1 MTPHN
6 HVAVIGTGFG
16 GIAAAVRLRRAGF
29 DDLVLLE
36 RAGDVGGVW
45 RDNDYPG
52 AAVDV
57 QSDLYSFS
65 FAPNPAWRT
74 TYARQPELHA
84 YLRQVTDQFGLRR
97 RTVFGCEVE
106 RLDWDAAEQV
116 WRLRTAQGPRT
127 AAHVVVATGALA
139 DPVVPDLPGLDRF
152 GGVSFHSARWD
163 HDHDLTG
170 KRVAVVGTGPSAVQF
185 VPAIQPEVERLTVFQ
200 RTPAWV
206 VPRHDR
212 EISVLRQ
219 RLYRNAPFLQR
230 LARLSR
236 YVRREWTVLAF
247 RHPALMKL
255 PERGARKHLER
266 QVRDPGLRARLL
278 PGFRFGCKR
287 VLISDDYLPALAQP
301 NVSLV
306 TDGIREIDEHGIIDA
321 AGTRHAVDTIIF
333 GTGFR
338 TTALPLTDRIH
349 DAGGR
354 TMAEAWGDR
363 PSAYLGTAVAGFPNC
378 YLMHGPNVGLG
389 HTSVIHMLESQANY
403 LSAAVSH
410 ARDHGLASVEP
421 TAAAQEDFTG
431 HVEALGAGSVWT
443 TGGCRSW
450 YLNEHGVNTNIWPGS
465 TLEFRRR
472 TLRFEPAHHR
482 RHRRTAGLTTALF

>member
-6 HVAVIGTGFG
+6 HVAIIGTGFG

-29 DDLVLLE
+29 DDFVLLE

-65 FAPNPAWRT
+65 FAPNAGWRT

-84 YLRQVTDQFGLRR
+84 YLGKVTDQFGLRH

-106 RLDWDAAEQV
+106 RLDWDAAGQV
-116 WRLRTAQGPRT
+116 WQLGTARGPRT
-127 AAHVVVATGALA
+127 ATHVVVATGALA

-163 HDHDLTG
+163 HGHDLTG

-206 VPRHDR
+206 VPRHDH
-212 EISVLRQ
+212 EISALRQ
-219 RLYRNAPFLQR
+219 RLYRIAPVLQR

-236 YVRREWTVLAF
+236 YVRREWTVFAF

-266 QVRDPGLRARLL
+266 QVRDPGLRAGLL

-301 NVSLV
+301 NVALV

-333 GTGFR
+333 GTGFH

-349 DAGGR
+349 GTDGR
-354 TMAEAWGDR
+354 TMAEIWGDR
-363 PSAYLGTAVAGFPNC
+363 PSAYLGTTVAGFPNC
-378 YLMHGPNVGLG
+378 YLMHGPNIGLG

-403 LSAAVSH
+403 LSAAVSY
-410 ARDHGLASVEP
+410 ARDHGFASVEP
-421 TAAAQEDFTG
+421 TTRAQEDFTA

-450 YLNEHGVNTNIWPGS
+450 YLNDNGVNTNIWPGT

-472 TLRFEPAHHR
+472 TLRFEPAHHL
-482 RHRRTAGLTTALF
+482 RHRRVAGLSTTSF